1 MTRYAGN
8 HCASINRQKALDFF
22 TFLHFWTG
30 MKHLPQLKDEV
41 GYFQIHFE
49 VF

>member
-8 HCASINRQKALDFF
+8 HCASINRQKTLNFF
-22 TFLHFWTG
+22 IFLHFWTG
-30 MKHLPQLKDEV
+30 MKRLPQLKDG
-41 GYFQIHFE
+41 GYFQIYLE